1 MLLLVKKYL
10 IFKLVRNYI
19 IRIGLTRQMYNYMIG
34 SHAYGEEVQTKF
46 HKLTKEVESAAK
58 AYKYGSIIFS
68 YHFN

>member
-1 MLLLVKKYL
+1 
-10 IFKLVRNYI
+10 
-19 IRIGLTRQMYNYMIG
+19 MIG